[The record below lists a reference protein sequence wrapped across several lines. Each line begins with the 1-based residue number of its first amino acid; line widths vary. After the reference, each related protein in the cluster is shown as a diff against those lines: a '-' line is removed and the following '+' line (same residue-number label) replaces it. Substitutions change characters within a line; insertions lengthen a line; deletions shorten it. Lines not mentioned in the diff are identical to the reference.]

1 MNNYNIIHILVT
13 AEEKSEEE
21 VTEAVEENTTAAVFE
36 GRAIDVAIE
45 ETIEV
50 QEATTEAIET
60 TTAAEAA
67 VPIEVTEAVVDSN
80 VESSQVEQV
89 SQVQEIA
96 EVRTAEEGVKEVTEA
111 LVNLENEIKAQ
122 QVNRCS
128 KIIFI
133 T

>member
-1 MNNYNIIHILVT
+1 MNNYNIKHILVT
-13 AEEKSEEE
+13 AEEKSEEA

-45 ETIEV
+45 ETVEV

-67 VPIEVTEAVVDSN
+67 VPIEVTEAIVDSN

-96 EVRTAEEGVKEVTEA
+96 EVRTAEEGVKEVAEA

-128 KIIFI
+128 KIILI

>member
-1 MNNYNIIHILVT
+1 MNNYDIKHILVT
-13 AEEKSEEE
+13 AEEKSEEA

-45 ETIEV
+45 ETVEV

-67 VPIEVTEAVVDSN
+67 VPIEVTESVVDSN

-96 EVRTAEEGVKEVTEA
+96 EVRTAEEGVKEVAEA

-128 KIIFI
+128 KILFI

>member
-1 MNNYNIIHILVT
+1 MNNYNIKHILVT
-13 AEEKSEEE
+13 AEEKSEEA

-45 ETIEV
+45 ETVEV

-96 EVRTAEEGVKEVTEA
+96 EVRTAEEGVKEVAEA

-128 KIIFI
+128 KILFI

>member
-1 MNNYNIIHILVT
+1 MNNYNIKHILVT
-13 AEEKSEEE
+13 AVEKSEEA

-45 ETIEV
+45 ETVEV

-67 VPIEVTEAVVDSN
+67 VPVEVTEAVVDSN

-128 KIIFI
+128 KILFI

>member
-1 MNNYNIIHILVT
+1 MNNYNIKHILVT
-13 AEEKSEEE
+13 AEEKSEEA

-45 ETIEV
+45 ETVEV

-67 VPIEVTEAVVDSN
+67 VPIEVTEAIVDSN

-96 EVRTAEEGVKEVTEA
+96 EVRTAEEGVKEVAEA

>member
-1 MNNYNIIHILVT
+1 MNNYNIKHILVT
-13 AEEKSEEE
+13 AEEKSEEA

-36 GRAIDVAIE
+36 GRAIDVAID
-45 ETIEV
+45 ETVEV

-96 EVRTAEEGVKEVTEA
+96 EVRTAEEGVKEVAEA

>member
-1 MNNYNIIHILVT
+1 MNNYNIKHILVT
-13 AEEKSEEE
+13 AEEKSEEA

-45 ETIEV
+45 ETVEV

>member
-1 MNNYNIIHILVT
+1 MNNYNIKHILVT
-13 AEEKSEEE
+13 AEEKSEEA

-45 ETIEV
+45 ETVEV

-67 VPIEVTEAVVDSN
+67 VPVEVTEAVVDSN

-128 KIIFI
+128 KILF
-133 T
+133 TT